1 MGGRRCTIC
10 SHESVGAIDRALIAG
25 RPIRGIAKTFGAS
38 EDAVGRQRAHLP
50 KTLLNAHDVAES
62 VRADELLAEA
72 TALQA
77 KAWELLHAAEANDDQ
92 RTALMAVRE
101 IRGCL
106 ELLARVLGEIQ
117 DRPMFTLVT
126 ALEWFVLRGALLTAL
141 APFPEARSAVAGQRN
156 RSSWPSPS
164 GRSER

>member
-10 SHESVGAIDRALIAG
+10 SHEHVGAIDHALIAG
-25 RPIRGIAKTFGAS
+25 RPIRGIAKTFGVS
-38 EDAVGRQRAHLP
+38 EDAVGRHRAHLP

-72 TALQA
+72 SALQA

-106 ELLARVLGEIQ
+106 ELLARLIGEIQ
-117 DRPMFTLVT
+117 DRPMLTLIT
-126 ALEWFVLRGALLTAL
+126 APEWHAVRGTLLAAL
-141 APFPEARSAVAGQRN
+141 APFPEARTAVAGQLLALEA
-156 RSSWPSPS
+156 
-164 GRSER
+164 GHVVE